1 MFELGLLAAYGLAIG
16 GWAYTLRRK
25 LGLGKA
31 VGVAALRLLWTLPLV
46 LGAFP
51 KQELH
56 KQFDAKRSHA
66 VYALVDDSVSTRKV
80 MAAWQDNI
88 ADIRQQVT
96 SLCGSSCELKVT
108 RYSDLAPD
116 AIDEGFTPTEQV
128 IRSFLDLTKG
138 APFIWFTDGG
148 HQNPELS
155 AKALASRF
163 RMMTNQG
170 YVITGPKQNQ
180 PNLTLVPDGFPTV
193 SFSEKPIQFKVGV
206 RRSTEQPANQQI
218 QIHVQLNEQNLKT
231 IAAGFEG
238 SNTSAEVPI
247 KLKPLPKGRHFLKV
261 KLLAMTGETATWD
274 NEIIVP
280 VEVVSDTIGV
290 LHILG
295 SPSWGGRFMRQFFKS
310 EPKYDLI
317 SFYILRD
324 PSDHYGGDDRSL
336 SLIPFPV
343 ERLFT
348 KELPNFKFVVIHN
361 FTLHKFL
368 QPQYVNNLVKYV
380 ENGGGLLFIGGE
392 RALLKGDF
400 TSSPLQKLLPF
411 RLKKPVTTL
420 TTSLL
425 LPQGDERQWEGPYYD
440 PSQQFWLELD
450 DTAAVKKADQEPFPL
465 RTLIRTKLQGI
476 DRQQPFTG
484 LHRLSEVN
492 FSKEGVKPILYA
504 RDNQNHRY
512 PLMVASFP
520 GKGRALWLFSDNLW
534 RLGFEE
540 DRYRSY
546 GIYRHLFSEATAWLT
561 HKSHR
566 SSLRITQAIL
576 RRGAKG
582 QWQADVQLSGDE
594 AVAAY
599 ESEELGLTICGVG
612 AEDTLMERISS
623 ADIALSSS
631 VSMPLKSGSFCEIV
645 ARYSSPH
652 HGLIEARTT
661 TKVPVQLTDRQLA
674 ADDAFL
680 ATLAHHA
687 ELTLVTSADYSGRG
701 FREWLE
707 DRLRVGPEATKQEEF
722 IVTNPFWRLA
732 DKAWIWL
739 LFALPVEI
747 TVRKRYEFS

>member
-1 MFELGLLAAYGLAIG
+1 MFEFGLLAAYVLAIG

-25 LGLGKA
+25 LGLTKA
-31 VGVAALRLLWTLPLV
+31 ITVASLRLVWTLPLV

-51 KQELH
+51 KQEVH
-56 KQFDAKRSHA
+56 QQFDAKRSHA
-66 VYALVDDSVSTRKV
+66 VYALVDDSASTRKV
-80 MAAWQDNI
+80 MAAWQANI
-88 ADIRQQVT
+88 AEIRQQVA
-96 SLCGSSCELKVT
+96 SLCGKSCELKVT
-108 RYSDLAPD
+108 RYSDLAPE
-116 AIDEGFTPTEQV
+116 AIKAGYTPTEQV

-138 APFIWFTDGG
+138 SPFIWFTDGG
-148 HQNPELS
+148 HQNPDLS

-170 YVITGPKQNQ
+170 FIISGPKQKL
-180 PNLTLVPDGFPTV
+180 PNLTLVPDRFPTV

-206 RRSTEQPANQQI
+206 RRSAKEPANQQL

-231 IAAGFEG
+231 VAGAFSGHDE
-238 SNTSAEVPI
+238 TAEVAI

-261 KLLAMTGETATWD
+261 KVLAMTGETATWD

-368 QPQYVNNLVKYV
+368 EPQYVDNLVKYV

-411 RLKKPVTTL
+411 TLKKPVTTL

-425 LPQGDERQWEGPYYD
+425 LPRGDEGQWEGPYYD
-440 PSQQFWLELD
+440 PSAQFWLELD
-450 DTAAVKKADQEPFPL
+450 DPPGVNKADQEPFPL
-465 RTLIRTKLQGI
+465 RTLIRSKLRGI

-492 FSKEGVKPILYA
+492 FSKDGVKPILYA
-504 RDNQNHRY
+504 RDSQNHSF

-520 GKGRALWLFSDNLW
+520 KKGRALWLFTDNLW

-546 GIYRHLFSEATAWLT
+546 GMYRHLFSEATSWLT
-561 HKSHR
+561 HKSLR
-566 SSLRITQAIL
+566 SSLRITSARL
-576 RRGAKG
+576 SRGAG
-582 QWQADVQLSGDE
+582 WQADVQLSGDE

-599 ESEELGLTICGVG
+599 ESDALKLSICGV
-612 AEDTLMERISS
+612 AAKDTQMERISS
-623 ADIALSSS
+623 SDISLTSAVAAS
-631 VSMPLKSGSFCEIV
+631 PKSGSFCEIV
-645 ARYSSPH
+645 ARYTSPH

-680 ATLAHHA
+680 AALAEHG
-687 ELTLVTSADYSGRG
+687 ELTLVETAAFAGRS
-701 FREWLE
+701 FKEWLE
-707 DRLRVGPEATKQEEF
+707 DRLRVRPEATKQEEF
-722 IVTNPFWRLA
+722 IVTNPFWRFA
-732 DKAWIWL
+732 DKAWFWL
-739 LFALPVEI
+739 LLALPAEI
-747 TVRKRYEFS
+747 TFRKRYEFT